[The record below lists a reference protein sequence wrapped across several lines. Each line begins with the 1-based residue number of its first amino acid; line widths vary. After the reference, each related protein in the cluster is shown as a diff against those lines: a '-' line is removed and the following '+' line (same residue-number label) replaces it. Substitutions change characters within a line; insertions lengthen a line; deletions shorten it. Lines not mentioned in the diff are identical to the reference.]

1 MKSERENVKKIRIL
15 LADDHNIVRQG
26 LRSLIENER
35 GLEVVGQANNGR
47 KTIRLAKEL
56 EPDLIVMDVSMP
68 DLNGIEATRK
78 IVQYN
83 ENIKVLGLSMHSDR
97 RFVAGLLDA
106 GASGYI
112 LKDAAFDELAHA
124 ISAVAA
130 GGTYISPSIAGAV
143 IRDYLRR
150 LSENDFS
157 RAAILTPRETEV
169 LQLLAEGKST
179 KDIADILNVSSKTV
193 ETYRRLLMNK
203 LNLHSI
209 AELTKFAIREGLTNL
224 DV

>member
-1 MKSERENVKKIRIL
+1 MENVNKIRIL

-26 LRSLIENER
+26 LKSLIKSEQR
-35 GLEVVGQANNGR
+35 MEVIGEADNGR
-47 KTIRLAKEL
+47 KTINLAKKL
-56 EPDLIVMDVSMP
+56 QPDLIIMDVSMP
-68 DLNGIEATRK
+68 DLNGIEATRQ
-78 IVQYN
+78 IVHN
-83 ENIKVLGLSMHSDR
+83 NPNIKVLGLSMHSDR

-106 GASGYI
+106 GAVGYM

-124 ISAVAA
+124 ILAVAA

-179 KDIADILNVSSKTV
+179 KDIASDLNVSSKTV